1 MGSHH
6 PIIIFHTKEINDDS
20 SLIDRPN
27 FSVHHE
33 NWKSAEDRPEL
44 VDELHRRNLIKDGFF
59 ASKGM
64 LNRLVRPFH
73 LVLTGTLGLAITD
86 GRPPRIVVDIA
97 QCAAQMAIV

>member
-73 LVLTGTLGLAITD
+73 LVLLLGHWDWPSPTVAHRALLWI
-86 GRPPRIVVDIA
+86 
-97 QCAAQMAIV
+97 